1 MEKTTVVV
9 VLVIG
14 VRESDGFG
22 HGEEDRVWESKGETE
37 REGER
42 SGFFLP
48 FFFFFFNLYKPVA
61 AFKQTQ
67 LQTC

>member
-42 SGFFLP
+42 SGFF
-48 FFFFFFNLYKPVA
+48 FFFNLIY
-61 AFKQTQ
+61 TN
-67 LQTC
+67 L